1 MRKIAFL
8 FSVVLSLQVSC
19 LLSQTTDSFNYQA
32 VVKDNDGDLL
42 VNQSVDVRLSIIESV
57 ADAADLYREQH
68 TVTTGTNGQ
77 INLPVGGGTSSL
89 GNFES
94 IDWSIQPKFIKIE
107 IDVGDG
113 FVNMGTFQ
121 LLSVPFALY
130 AKVVENNDDSDPDP
144 NNEIQ
149 DISLSG
155 ANLSITNGSTVD
167 LSVIQDGVDD
177 ADNNPNN
184 EIQDLSLDADV
195 LTITGNPTPTEIN
208 LAPFTGNN
216 TDEQDLELVGDTLKI
231 TNGNPVV
238 LPYDSSK
245 WVINGS
251 TMYYN
256 DGKVGIGSSAPVSN
270 LEVKATAVGS
280 DALFQVINA
289 NNDTVFAVYPDGVKI
304 FVDSEAK
311 GKVGGFAI
319 SGRSPNK
326 ASGGVDILKVTV
338 DSTRFYVTDTLS
350 AKGKVGG
357 FAISGR
363 SPNKGINNDYLVITG
378 DSTRIYVN
386 DSSAVKGK
394 VGGFAISGRSPN
406 KGPVNDYLRVTRD
419 STRVY
424 VSESVSK
431 GKVGGFAISG
441 RSPNKGL
448 EKDYFN
454 ITPNTTA
461 QKIENET
468 RIMWYPEK
476 SALLAGEVHVGSAD
490 SVGTNSVA
498 LGYRSIAKGNQS
510 QAFGFK
516 SMALGNF
523 STAIGNEAEAQENS
537 LAVGY
542 QAKATGVDAVA
553 LGTGALAI
561 ADKSFA
567 FGSVGIDSLGNVTGN
582 TKAIGE
588 YAYAFGLGSV
598 ASGRGAFAIGANDT
612 ASGEFSTAVGY
623 KTKSNGFY
631 TTAMGA
637 YAEAQNDYAVAIGY
651 RNKAQGSG
659 SVSLGFQNNAEGL
672 YSFASGFRTDAIGF
686 KSIAFGS
693 DCQTEG
699 AYSIAIGDQAS
710 TGLSGSWALA
720 LGRNCQSNSAGSV
733 AIGYQSVA
741 DGAYTVALGYQ
752 DTVTSAAAYSVAIG
766 YKNKATSVYS
776 LAMGS
781 NTTASGLYASAF
793 GNTTFAIGQ
802 NSFAAGYLSEA
813 SGNAA
818 TTFGTSNTASGYNS
832 MALGYETEAQAY
844 GSLVIGRY
852 NVIAGSS
859 TYWQGT
865 EPLFVA
871 GNGTSSGAPNNALTL
886 YQNGNMT
893 IAGTLTELSDKRLKE
908 NIVNIENIL
917 PKVLD
922 INPVYFEFKDKKS
935 HPAGRHIGFVAQEI
949 EPLFPV
955 LVEKDSKGFLS
966 VEYSNMTAVLLQAI
980 KEQQQIIEA
989 QNTKNKELELQ
1000 LKLIMERLE
1009 KLEKE

>member
-8 FSVVLSLQVSC
+8 FCVVFGIAISTLVAQN
-19 LLSQTTDSFNYQA
+19 TDNFNYQA
-32 VVKDNDGDLL
+32 VVKDNEGELL
-42 VNQSVDVRLSIIESV
+42 VNQSVNIRLSIIEST
-57 ADAADLYREQH
+57 ADATALYREQH
-68 TVTTGTNGQ
+68 TVTTGSNGQ
-77 INLPVGGGTSSL
+77 INLPVGGGTSDL
-89 GNFES
+89 GDFQS
-94 IDWSIQPKFIKIE
+94 IDWSIIPKFIKIE
-107 IDVGDG
+107 IDIGDG
-113 FVNMGTFQ
+113 MKEMGTFQ

-130 AKVVENNDDSDPDP
+130 ANDV
-144 NNEIQ
+144 
-149 DISLSG
+149 
-155 ANLSITNGSTVD
+155 ANT
-167 LSVIQDGVDD
+167 DD
-177 ADNNPNN
+177 ADANPEN
-184 EIQDLSLDADV
+184 EIQDLYLSSEDI
-195 LTITGNPTPTEIN
+195 LTITNHPSPTPIN

-216 TDEQDLELVGDTLKI
+216 TDEQNLNLVGDTLKI
-231 TNGNPVV
+231 TNGNEVI

-245 WVINGS
+245 WVIEGS

-256 DGKVGIGSSAPVSN
+256 EGKVGIGSSAPVSN

-363 SPNKGINNDYLVITG
+363 SPNKGISNDYLVITG

-386 DSSAVKGK
+386 DTSTVKGK

-406 KGPVNDYLRVTRD
+406 KGLVNDYLRVTRD

-424 VSESVSK
+424 VSESIAK

-490 SVGTNSVA
+490 SVGENSVA
-498 LGYRSIAKGNQS
+498 LGYRSIAMGQQS
-510 QAFGFK
+510 QAFGFR
-516 SMALGNF
+516 SMAFGNF

-542 QAKATGVDAVA
+542 QAKANGISSYA
-553 LGTGALAI
+553 LGSGALAT

-623 KTKSNGFY
+623 KTKSNGY
-631 TTAMGA
+631 YSTAMGG
-637 YAEAQNDYAVAIGY
+637 YAEAQGYYTVAIGY

-672 YSFASGFRTDAIGF
+672 YSLASGFRTDAIGL
-686 KSIAFGS
+686 KSVAFGS
-693 DCQTEG
+693 DCKAEG
-699 AYSIAIGDQAS
+699 SYSITIGDQAS
-710 TGLSGSWALA
+710 TGLSASWALA
-720 LGRNCQSNSAGSV
+720 FGRNCQSNSVGSV

-752 DTVTSAAAYSVAIG
+752 DTATSAAAYSVVIG

-781 NTTASGLYASAF
+781 NTTASQLYASAF
-793 GNTTFAIGQ
+793 GNTTVASGQ

-818 TTFGTSNTASGYNS
+818 TTFGTSNTASGINS
-832 MALGYETEAQAY
+832 MALGYETEARAY

-852 NVIAGSS
+852 NVVEGTTTS
-859 TYWQGT
+859 WQGT

-886 YQNGNMT
+886 YQNGNLDIDGDLNANGT
-893 IAGTLTELSDKRLKE
+893 IYTSDKRFKTDIDDLNYGLTEILK
-908 NIVNIENIL
+908 IR
-917 PKVLD
+917 
-922 INPVYFEFKDKKS
+922 PVSFIWKEKPDD
-935 HPAGRHIGFVAQEI
+935 GIRLGLIAQELQPI
-949 EPLFPV
+949 INEVVSVGNDSQKTLGIRYSELIPV
-955 LVEKDSKGFLS
+955 LIKGI
-966 VEYSNMTAVLLQAI
+966 Q
-980 KEQQQIIEA
+980 EQQQIIEA
-989 QNTKNKELELQ
+989 QNKKNEELELQ
-1000 LKLIMERLE
+1000 LKQIMERLE